1 MKLMKCIVCLVLIVL
16 FGTSFAKGTGFW
28 EMKKSNYLVVDR
40 IVDGQVICEDDYGE
54 IFEIEKESFKKLPKS
69 GDVIKKVG
77 EKYKVDKLKTRL
89 RMLKIKKR
97 FNKLLVGCNN

>member
-1 MKLMKCIVCLVLIVL
+1 MAVFLV

-40 IVDGQVICEDDYGE
+40 FEDGIVICEDNYGE

-77 EKYKVDKLKTRL
+77 EKYKVDKIRTAFR
-89 RMLKIKKR
+89 KIQIKRR
-97 FNKLLVGCNN
+97 FNKLLVSD